1 MVVEINSD
9 LKDLIPEYMESLH
22 KDINRIQG
30 FIENTDLENLKKEF
44 HSLKGHSASY
54 GFDYISNLASA
65 MEFFTSDKRI
75 DLLQKSMS
83 QLFTYISELE
93 VVFVEK

>member
-1 MVVEINSD
+1 MEIEISND
-9 LKDLIPEYMESLH
+9 LKDLIPEYLESLH
-22 KDINRIQG
+22 KDINRIQNL
-30 FIENTDLENLKKEF
+30 IVNSDLNALKREL

-65 MEFFTSDKRI
+65 MEFFVQENKSDLIQKTMNQ
-75 DLLQKSMS
+75 LQN
-83 QLFTYISELE
+83 YISEIE